1 MHTAPLPAR
10 GAAIYLRHSVTP
22 QCELSSARTE
32 WLGRFGSAQLSTSP
46 WRSDHLIALTTGVWR
61 MASEDS
67 VEDFLLWALA
77 LLAVEIHR
85 VRELND
91 PRKPC
96 RLPVGTQG
104 EQVHHEPE
112 RPKSSLRAENRMYCS
127 KNRTTVL
134 ESTGREWIE
143 YTSTDWFPGLG

>member
-1 MHTAPLPAR
+1 
-10 GAAIYLRHSVTP
+10 
-22 QCELSSARTE
+22 
-32 WLGRFGSAQLSTSP
+32 
-46 WRSDHLIALTTGVWR
+46 

-67 VEDFLLWALA
+67 VEDCLLWALA

-104 EQVHHEPE
+104 EQGHHEPE